1 MTVVPSAVLSNLGN
15 LGYYGLL
22 AAGSMPRLALAGIV
36 GTVLASLAGRT
47 EPRWVS
53 TLAVVLGVAS
63 TVVSGTFTAAVVLKA
78 HSLGLPITPQ
88 WLSQAARDGEPRRA
102 GPEAITLS
110 SASGDWRV
118 EADLYRPTAVDGPAK
133 RGAIVVVHG
142 GAWRFG
148 DKGENPWSNQWL
160 VDHGYLVLDVR
171 YTLAPVADWRT
182 PVSDVRCAVAWLRAH
197 AAELNVDPEQ
207 IALLGRSAGGHL
219 ALLAAYLPDEPN
231 SCAASVGAVIAFYA
245 PTDLRQS
252 YAETNAD
259 ADLRTGLRALLGGEP
274 PDAEQTYRAASPLEH
289 AKATV
294 PRTLLIHGTW
304 DEPVPVEHSRRLAAA
319 LAAHG
324 AQARLVEVPFARHAF
339 DIVPDAL
346 HTVLAHEAI
355 AAFLED
361 RLPDRG

>member
-1 MTVVPSAVLSNLGN
+1 
-15 LGYYGLL
+15 
-22 AAGSMPRLALAGIV
+22 
-36 GTVLASLAGRT
+36 VLAILAGRHT
-47 EPRWVS
+47 RPRWVS
-53 TLAVVLGVAS
+53 TLAVVLGVGS
-63 TVVSGTFTAAVVLKA
+63 TVVSGTLVAAVVLKV

-88 WLSQAARDGEPRRA
+88 WLSQAAGERERQQSE
-102 GPEAITLS
+102 PEAVTLS
-110 SASGDWRV
+110 LAGGDWHI
-118 EADLYRPTAVDGPAK
+118 EADLYRPTAAGGPAK

-160 VDHGYLVLDVR
+160 VEHGYLVLDVR

-182 PVSDVRCAVAWLRAH
+182 PVNDVRCAVAWLRAH
-197 AAELNVDPEQ
+197 APELNVDPEQ

-219 ALLAAYLPDEPN
+219 ALLAAYLPDE
-231 SCAASVGAVIAFYA
+231 SSACAASVSAVIAFYA

-259 ADLRTGLRALLGGEP
+259 ADLRAGLRALLGGEP
-274 PDAEQTYRAASPLEH
+274 PNAEQTYRAASPLEH
-289 AKATV
+289 ANATV

-324 AQARLVEVPFARHAF
+324 AQVRLVEVPFARHAF
-339 DIVPDAL
+339 DIVPDGL